1 MTIDA
6 PSPIRPRA
14 VPWTALIGALI
25 VLMAGVAMALYEE
38 QLYQTQ
44 RVREAREEAE
54 ILAASETAAL
64 SFKDRMAAEEYVQS
78 VQVNPEVEAVGV
90 YTSDGAPLAGFVRS
104 GAVPLPPRIIAAAPP
119 KLEGDSV
126 AVTSPVVQQGTALGV
141 VYLRA
146 RAEPNL
152 NRVLREAVLALLV
165 VMAVIVIAGLGSA
178 QVRLQRQA
186 QRLEEANRRLH
197 IEMQER
203 AKAEDAL
210 RQSQK
215 MEAIG
220 QLSGAIAHDFNNL
233 LMIVKGNLHLLQRRL
248 SLPADDRHMHAAME
262 GVRRAAALTQRILA
276 FSRKQDLSPT
286 SIQLSD
292 LIVNMEDLI
301 RNSLR
306 EDVEV
311 VRDLR
316 TRSWVVLDRNQMENV
331 LLNLVINARDA
342 MPRGG
347 KLFLTT
353 EDVEVRLAS
362 PDNRDVP
369 PGPYVKL
376 VVRDTGVGMSEEVRE
391 KALDPFFTTKPSGQ
405 GTGLGLSTTFGF
417 ISQSGGYMSIES
429 APGMGTAIN
438 ILLPKAA
445 APDAAK
451 PHERT

>member
-1 MTIDA
+1 MMLAT
-6 PSPIRPRA
+6 PPGTKPRA

-38 QLYQTQ
+38 HLYQTQ

-64 SFKDRMAAEEYVQS
+64 SFRDHKAAEEYVQS

-104 GAVPLPPRIIAAAPP
+104 GAAPLPARIMSPAPT
-119 KLEGDSV
+119 KLENDRV
-126 AVTSPVVQQGTALGV
+126 VVTSPVVQQATALGV

-186 QRLEEANRRLH
+186 QRLEDANRRLH
-197 IEMQER
+197 TEIQER

-233 LMIVKGNLHLLQRRL
+233 LMIVKGNLHLLQRKL
-248 SLPADDRHMHAAME
+248 ALPTDDRHIHAAME
-262 GVRRAAALTQRILA
+262 GIRRAAALTQRILA
-276 FSRKQDLSPT
+276 FSRKQDLSPV
-286 SIQLSD
+286 SVQISD
-292 LIVNMEDLI
+292 LIAGMEDLI
-301 RNSLR
+301 RNSLN
-306 EDVEV
+306 ESIEV
-311 VRDLR
+311 VRELR
-316 TRSWVVLDRNQMENV
+316 TRSWIVIDRNQMENV

-342 MPRGG
+342 MPQGG

-353 EDVEVRLAS
+353 EDVEVRTTS
-362 PDNRDVP
+362 EDYPDVP
-369 PGPYVKL
+369 PGVYVKL
-376 VVRDTGVGMSEEVRE
+376 VVRDTGIGMTEEVRE

-417 ISQSGGYMSIES
+417 ISQSGGYMTIDS
-429 APGMGTAIN
+429 APEEGTAIT
-438 ILLPKAA
+438 ILLPKAP
-445 APDAAK
+445 APDTAK
-451 PHERT
+451 LLGSR

>member
-1 MTIDA
+1 MTLDIH
-6 PSPIRPRA
+6 PRA
-14 VPWTALIGALI
+14 SFHSMPWTALVGAL
-25 VLMAGVAMALYEE
+25 VLLMAGVAMALYEE

-64 SFKDRMAAEEYVQS
+64 SFKDRKAAEEYVQS
-78 VQVNPEVEAVGV
+78 VEVNPEVEAVGV
-90 YTSDGAPLAGFVRS
+90 YTSDGTPLAGFVRS
-104 GAVPLPPRIIAAAPP
+104 GAAPLPSHLLAAAPP
-119 KLEGDSV
+119 MLVNERV
-126 AVTSPVVQQGTALGV
+126 VITTPVVQQATALGM

-146 RAEPNL
+146 RAEPMV

-165 VMAVIVIAGLGSA
+165 IMAMIVIAGLGSA

-186 QRLEEANRRLH
+186 AHLEDANRRLH
-197 IEMQER
+197 SEMEER
-203 AKAEDAL
+203 AKAEAAL

-233 LMIVKGNLHLLQRRL
+233 LMIVKGNLHLLQRKL
-248 SLPADDRHMHAAME
+248 ALPNDDRHVHAAME
-262 GVRRAAALTQRILA
+262 GIRRAAALTQRILA

-286 SIQLSD
+286 RLQLSD
-292 LIVNMEDLI
+292 LIVNMDDLI
-301 RNSLR
+301 RNSLK
-306 EDVEV
+306 EDVEI

-316 TRSWVVLDRNQMENV
+316 ARSWVVLDRNQMENV

-353 EDVEVRLAS
+353 EDIDVADD
-362 PDNRDVP
+362 PDVP
-369 PGPYVKL
+369 PGSYVRL
-376 VVRDTGVGMSEEVRE
+376 IVRDTGVGMSEEVRA
-391 KALDPFFTTKPSGQ
+391 KAFDPFFTTKPSGQ

-417 ISQSGGYMSIES
+417 ISQSGGTMSIDSEL
-429 APGMGTAIN
+429 GKGTAIA
-438 ILLPKAA
+438 ILLPVVHV
-445 APDAAK
+445 DAAL
-451 PHERT
+451 ERT

>member
-1 MTIDA
+1 MTTDA
-6 PSPIRPRA
+6 PSPMKTRT
-14 VPWTALIGALI
+14 VPWTALIGALV
-25 VLMAGVAMALYEE
+25 VLIAGVAMALYEE

-44 RVREAREEAE
+44 RLREAREEAE

-64 SFKDRMAAEEYVQS
+64 SFRDRRAAEEYVQS
-78 VQVNPEVEAVGV
+78 LRVNPEVEAVGV
-90 YTSDGAPLAGFVRS
+90 YTSDGAPLAGFVRG
-104 GAVPLPPRIIAAAPP
+104 GAPPLPPHIVSAAPAR
-119 KLEGDSV
+119 LENDRV
-126 AVTSPVVQQGTALGV
+126 IVTSPVVQQNTALGM

-186 QRLEEANRRLH
+186 QRLEDANQRLH
-197 IEMQER
+197 TEIQER

-233 LMIVKGNLHLLQRRL
+233 LMIVKGNLHLLQRKL
-248 SLPADDRHMHAAME
+248 ALPADDRHVHAAME
-262 GVRRAAALTQRILA
+262 GIRRAAALTQRILA

-286 SIQLSD
+286 SVQLSD
-292 LIVNMEDLI
+292 LIVSMEDLI
-301 RNSLR
+301 RNSLK
-306 EDVEV
+306 EDVEI

-353 EDVEVRLAS
+353 EDIEVRTTSA
-362 PDNRDVP
+362 DNPDVP
-369 PGPYVKL
+369 PGTYVKL
-376 VVRDTGVGMSEEVRE
+376 VVRDTGEGMSEDVRE

-417 ISQSGGYMSIES
+417 ISQSGGYMTIDS
-429 APGMGTAIN
+429 APGRGTAIT
-438 ILLPKAA
+438 ILLPRAA
-445 APDAAK
+445 APQAAK
-451 PHERT
+451 PLERT

>member
-1 MTIDA
+1 MTTDA
-6 PSPIRPRA
+6 TPRMKSRT
-14 VPWTALIGALI
+14 VPWTAVIGALV
-25 VLMAGVAMALYEE
+25 VLIAGVAMALYEE
-38 QLYQTQ
+38 RLYQAQ
-44 RVREAREEAE
+44 RLREAREEAE
-54 ILAASETAAL
+54 SLAASETAAL
-64 SFKDRMAAEEYVQS
+64 SFRDRKTAEEYAQS

-90 YTSDGAPLAGFVRS
+90 YTSDGAPLVGFVRS
-104 GAVPLPPRIIAAAPP
+104 GAAPLPPRITASEPP
-119 KLEGDSV
+119 RLEGDRV
-126 AVTSPVVQQGTALGV
+126 VVTSPVVQQGSPLGV

-186 QRLEEANRRLH
+186 QRLEDANQRLH
-197 IEMQER
+197 TEIHER

-215 MEAIG
+215 MEAVG

-248 SLPADDRHMHAAME
+248 ALPADDRHIHAAME
-262 GVRRAAALTQRILA
+262 GIRRAAALTQRILA
-276 FSRKQDLSPT
+276 FSRKQDLTPT
-286 SIQLSD
+286 SVQLSD
-292 LIVNMEDLI
+292 LIVSMEDLI
-301 RNSLR
+301 RNSLK
-306 EDVEV
+306 EDVEI

-316 TRSWVVLDRNQMENV
+316 ARARVVLDRNQMENV

-353 EDVEVRLAS
+353 EDLEVRTTS
-362 PDNRDVP
+362 TENRDVP
-369 PGPYVKL
+369 PGLYVKL

-391 KALDPFFTTKPSGQ
+391 KALDPFFTTKPPGQ

-417 ISQSGGYMSIES
+417 ISQSGGYMTIDS
-429 APGMGTAIN
+429 ALEKGTAIT
-438 ILLPKAA
+438 ILLPRAE
-445 APDAAK
+445 APEGAK
-451 PHERT
+451 PLERT

>member
-1 MTIDA
+1 MTLDVHSHASHRTI
-6 PSPIRPRA
+6 
-14 VPWTALIGALI
+14 PWTALVGAL
-25 VLMAGVAMALYEE
+25 VLLMAGIAMALYEE

-64 SFKDRMAAEEYVQS
+64 SFNDRKAAEEYVDS
-78 VQVNPEVEAVGV
+78 VEVNPEIEAVGV

-104 GAVPLPPRIIAAAPP
+104 GSAPLPARLVAAESP
-119 KLEGDSV
+119 KLENDRV
-126 AVTSPVVQQGTALGV
+126 VITTPVVQQATALGM

-146 RAEPNL
+146 RAEPMV
-152 NRVLREAVLALLV
+152 NRALREAVLALLV
-165 VMAVIVIAGLGSA
+165 IMAMIVIAGLGSA

-186 QRLEEANRRLH
+186 ARLAETNRRLH
-197 IEMQER
+197 SEMEER
-203 AKAEDAL
+203 EKAEAAL

-233 LMIVKGNLHLLQRRL
+233 LMIVKGNLHLLQRKMM
-248 SLPADDRHMHAAME
+248 LPGDDRHIYAAME
-262 GVRRAAALTQRILA
+262 GIRRAAALTQRILA
-276 FSRKQDLSPT
+276 FSRKQDLTPT
-286 SIQLSD
+286 RLQLSD
-292 LIVNMEDLI
+292 LIVNMDDLI
-301 RNSLR
+301 RNSLK
-306 EDVEV
+306 EDVEI

-316 TRSWVVLDRNQMENV
+316 ARNWVVLDRNQMENV

-353 EDVEVRLAS
+353 EDIEVADD
-362 PDNRDVP
+362 PDVP
-369 PGPYVKL
+369 PGSYVKL
-376 VVRDTGVGMSEEVRE
+376 IVRDTGVGMSEDVRA

-417 ISQSGGYMSIES
+417 VSQSGGTMSIDSEL
-429 APGMGTAIN
+429 GKGTAIT
-438 ILLPKAA
+438 ILLPMADS
-445 APDAAK
+445 DAAL
-451 PHERT
+451 ERT